1 MEPLLV
7 TKQLAVNT
15 GPGDLPGNLAAGGAL
30 HRPALGCCGVS
41 PGQLAV
47 RAEGEMGPGNAFRE
61 PGLLLPRLQPFSK
74 F

>member
-1 MEPLLV
+1 MFHSNVVCLPTLLV

-41 PGQLAV
+41 PGQLATNQFV
-47 RAEGEMGPGNAFRE
+47 SFFLFA
-61 PGLLLPRLQPFSK
+61 LLSHVS
-74 F
+74 